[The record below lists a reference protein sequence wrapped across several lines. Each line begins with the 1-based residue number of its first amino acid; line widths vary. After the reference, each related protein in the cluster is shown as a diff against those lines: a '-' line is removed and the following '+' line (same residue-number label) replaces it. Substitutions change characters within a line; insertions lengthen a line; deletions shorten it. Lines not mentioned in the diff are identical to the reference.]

1 MPIVAARHRPPEGG
15 NASVGRT
22 HARRSGTLTTSTVAA
37 SKPHSV
43 SLVGFSPSSL
53 PAAPLLAEQDQG
65 ASLCAGDFLRLWPHK
80 HQTDG
85 FFAAVWQRR

>member
-1 MPIVAARHRPPEGG
+1 LREENESVALA
-15 NASVGRT
+15 
-22 HARRSGTLTTSTVAA
+22 
-37 SKPHSV
+37 
-43 SLVGFSPSSL
+43 FSQAHPDFEAL

-65 ASLCAGDFLRLWPHK
+65 ASLCVGDYLRLWPHK